1 MPIEEYRKRIRE
13 AKDDYTLS
21 SLIGLAYVDAE
32 ITATEYEMILDSIRK
47 RQEALRKN
55 AKEEEAMRKTR
66 ERLNG

>member
-13 AKDDYTLS
+13 AKDDDALS
-21 SLIGLAYVDAE
+21 SLIGLAFVDEE
-32 ITATEYEMILDSIRK
+32 ITATEYEMILDSVRK

-66 ERLNG
+66 ERMG